1 MNAMTKIGILKD
13 ADLFRQRALIGD
25 VWQHAHSKATVDVI
39 DPASLEVLGTI
50 PDMGR
55 VRDQGGN
62 RRGGRRRSR
71 AGRRAPMRNARPFSS
86 AGTTSCWRTQR
97 IWPCC

>member
-1 MNAMTKIGILKD
+1 MNAIAKVGFLND

-39 DPASLEVLGTI
+39 DPASLEVLGTV

-55 VRDQGGN
+55 DET
-62 RRGGRRRSR
+62 R
-71 AGRRAPMRNARPFSS
+71 AAIDAAQEAFKDWKAGHTPSAPHFSS
-86 AGTTSCWRTQR
+86 AGT
-97 IWPCC
+97 I